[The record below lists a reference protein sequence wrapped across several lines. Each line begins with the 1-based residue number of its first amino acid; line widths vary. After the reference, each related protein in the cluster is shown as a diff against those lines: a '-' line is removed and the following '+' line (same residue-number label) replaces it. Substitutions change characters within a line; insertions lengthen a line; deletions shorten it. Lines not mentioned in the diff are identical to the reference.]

1 MKEKIQQKLQELSKE
16 IENLNKERQML
27 SERDREVEIRMHQV
41 VGAIYELQQLIG
53 DQDHQP
59 EALEKPDS
67 L

>member
-16 IENLNKERQML
+16 IENLNKERQLL

-53 DQDHQP
+53 DQDRQP
-59 EALEKPDS
+59 EVLEKPD
-67 L
+67 